1 MILSYVEIIK
11 EELKK
16 HINEEKA
23 AFLPE
28 FFQAFEGGYGEGDHF
43 LGVVVPDQRKVARKY
58 YKFVSMKDIEEL
70 LNEPYHEYRLTA
82 LFMMVYK
89 FEKSKDEKEREEIV
103 NTYLNNIGAVNNWDL
118 VDSSA
123 PQILGPFLWDKNK
136 GILYE
141 MARTPDLWKQRIAI
155 MSTFYFIKQGEF
167 EDSLKIAEILLNHE
181 HDLIH
186 KAVGWML
193 REIGKRDFDVEYNFL
208 KDNYKVMPR
217 TMLRYA
223 IEKFEPE
230 LRQKFLKGLI

>member
-1 MILSYVEIIK
+1 MSYVEKIK
-11 EELKK
+11 QELNK
-16 HINEEKA
+16 HINDEKA
-23 AFLPE
+23 AYLPK
-28 FFQAFEGGYGEGDHF
+28 FFQAFEGGYGEGDRF
-43 LGVVVPDQRKVARKY
+43 LGVVVPDQRKVAREY
-58 YKFVSMKDIEEL
+58 YKVVSIKDIEEL

-89 FEKSKDEKEREEIV
+89 FEKAKDKKEKEEIV
-103 NTYLNNIGAVNNWDL
+103 NTYLNNIVAVNNWDL

-123 PQILGPFLWDKNK
+123 PQILGPFLWDKNR

-141 MARTPDLWKQRIAI
+141 MAQTQDLWKQRIAI

-167 EDSLKIAEILLNHE
+167 NDTLKIAKMLLNHE

-208 KDNYKVMPR
+208 KANYKVMPR

-223 IEKFEPE
+223 IEKFEPD

>member
-1 MILSYVEIIK
+1 MSCVEEIK
-11 EELKK
+11 QELKK
-16 HINEEKA
+16 YVNAEKA
-23 AFLPE
+23 AFLPK
-28 FFQAFEGGYGEGDHF
+28 FFQAFEGGYGEGDRF

-58 YKFVSMKDIEEL
+58 YKAASIKDIEEL

-89 FEKSKDEKEREEIV
+89 FEKAKDKKEKEEIV
-103 NTYLNNIGAVNNWDL
+103 NTYLKNIEAVNNWDL

-123 PQILGPFLWDKNK
+123 PQILGPFLCDKNR

-141 MARTPDLWKQRIAI
+141 MAQTPDLWKQRIAI
-155 MSTFYFIKQGEF
+155 MSTFYFIKQGEY
-167 EDSLKIAEILLNHE
+167 DDALKISEILLNHK

-193 REIGKRDFDVEYNFL
+193 REIGNRDFEVEYNFL
-208 KDNYKVMPR
+208 KENYKAMPR

-223 IEKFEPE
+223 IEKFEPD